1 MPLTL
6 RSLSPIIRPT
16 SSRLS
21 STSIARHYPWR
32 VPWFRRVRL
41 QTFEI
46 PIEGR
51 VVRIR
56 LDDGIV
62 EFEDPDGEIHPDGWS
77 TVEDLVRGLQEK
89 AKLPPDQA
97 RVVSEEVIRRWREQ
111 LGADHRFEYFRE
123 T

>member
-1 MPLTL
+1 MAPTL
-6 RSLSPIIRPT
+6 QSPWPIVRPT
-16 SSRLS
+16 SSRPS
-21 STSIARHYPWR
+21 GTSVARHYPCL

-62 EFEDPDGEIHPDGWS
+62 EFEDPDGEMYPDGWS
-77 TVEDLVRGLQEK
+77 TVQDLVRGLQEK

-111 LGADHRFEYFRE
+111 LGHDYRFEYFRE